1 MSRENK
7 GKVMTI
13 NGPVEPSELGH
24 TLPHEHL
31 YFNTSGYKPE
41 MTPEQEELYLSPI
54 TLKNLNYVRKNP
66 YRVLEN
72 CIMFDKDML
81 QRAVQEFKD
90 KGGGTIADVTPH
102 GCSLDS
108 PLPDFLPEIKEVAD
122 TVGVKVVLGMGHYI
136 HAFDIP
142 EESKEAASKEG
153 KNYDILVSPTSK
165 AIEGFTPEQLAD
177 IYVKDINEGY
187 GDTGIRPGVIGEL
200 GTGFVV
206 TDLEQR
212 TLRAGALAQQET
224 GLAITLHLQP
234 SKMNGHQDLDILEET
249 GANLEK
255 VVLGHIDG
263 VLAIPGM
270 SFDQVMDNYY
280 SLLERGCYVQFDLC
294 GNQEYFRADLGN
306 WWLPADRERA
316 QAIKLMC
323 DHGFEDKILI
333 SQDEGHRYYM
343 TEYGGWG
350 LAHVLTGFKE
360 TMLEYGVTEAQC
372 ERITKDNPQNM
383 LTIF

>member
-13 NGPVEPSELGH
+13 NGPVEPSELGY

-41 MTPEQEELYLSPI
+41 MTPEQEELYLSHI
-54 TLKNLNYVRKNP
+54 TLQNLNYVRKNP

-90 KGGGTIADVTPH
+90 KGGGTITDVTPH

-234 SKMNGHQDLDILEET
+234 SKMNGHQDLDILEEA

-255 VVLGHIDG
+255 VVLGHRDG

-280 SLLERGCYVQFDLC
+280 SLLERGCYIQFDLC

-316 QAIKLMC
+316 QAIKLIC
-323 DHGFEDKILI
+323 DHGFGDKILL

-350 LAHVLTGFKE
+350 LAHVLTGFRE

-372 ERITKDNPQNM
+372 DQITRDNPQKM